1 MTKDI
6 ETVILPKCSQCKEVI
21 QNPHEGY
28 IVVGDIYTAE
38 LGSDGEPHHGL
49 VGASFPTPSEDYAIT
64 LREQGQTYKF
74 GYDDVHRHCFCQTC
88 MMEILKIPH
97 RPIPRP
103 GLRRGEERRIFDP
116 DLVEITP
123 GEGPGV
129 ETAEKIRGRLRPRR
143 SASNAFAERCRAE
156 QEESE
161 GVTWRPGMDDLDRR
175 SARPVDDAVDE
186 AFEKMRR
193 DTAGQSPIEFDE

>member
-6 ETVILPKCSQCKEVI
+6 ETVTFPKCSHCKEVI

-49 VGASFPTPSEDYAIT
+49 VGASFPTPSEDHADV
-64 LREQGQTYKF
+64 LKVQGQTYKF
-74 GYDDVHRHCFCQTC
+74 TYDDVHRHCFCKTC

-116 DLVEITP
+116 DLVEIKP

-129 ETAEKIRGRLRPRR
+129 ELKGYPGDPVRR
-143 SASNAFAERCRAE
+143 SPRA
-156 QEESE
+156 
-161 GVTWRPGMDDLDRR
+161 
-175 SARPVDDAVDE
+175 ARDAVDA
-186 AFEKMRR
+186 AFDKMRE
-193 DTAGQSPIEFDE
+193 DTDGKSPIEFDED